1 MSRRNAEKF
10 LHELSPEIFA
20 YLFPGW
26 EQPELVPSFSEAI
39 VPSED
44 DELCCDRFEGAIM
57 PLEAP
62 MPMAARKARTP
73 RKAAMSL
80 KAENAAAPAP
90 DDEPLDPR
98 TEEILAEIRRLQQKY
113 DVSIDELE
121 ILLGYTVRLSP
132 LHITKGGRIF
142 LADFDNTEVKMPNV
156 SKALYFLYLRHPEG
170 LRYKEIIDHKD
181 ELLHIYGS
189 ISGRDDPE
197 EMEKSIDL
205 LADPYGNAL
214 NVNASRIKTAFRNA
228 VSDRVARF
236 YYINGSA
243 GGIKKVPLDRDLV
256 IWEY

>member
-10 LHELSPEIFA
+10 LHELSPEVFA

-26 EQPELVPSFSEAI
+26 ERPEPVPSFFESAI
-39 VPSED
+39 VPLD
-44 DELCCDRFEGAIM
+44 AN
-57 PLEAP
+57 
-62 MPMAARKARTP
+62 MPMKARKARPP
-73 RKAAMSL
+73 RLS
-80 KAENAAAPAP
+80 AEPPACKAPAP
-90 DDEPLDPR
+90 EEEPLDPR
-98 TEEILAEIRRLQQKY
+98 TEEILAEIRRLQDKY

-132 LHITKGGRIF
+132 LHISKGGRIF
-142 LADFDNTEVKMPNV
+142 LADFDNREVKMPNI

-189 ISGRDDPE
+189 ISGRDNPE

-214 NVNASRIKTAFRNA
+214 NVNSSRIKTAFRNA

-256 IWEY
+256 RWEY

>member
-1 MSRRNAEKF
+1 M
-10 LHELSPEIFA
+10 SPEVFA

-26 EQPELVPSFSEAI
+26 ERPEPVMSLSEAI

-44 DELCCDRFEGAIM
+44 DELCCGSRFESAIV
-57 PLEAP
+57 PLDAN
-62 MPMAARKARTP
+62 MPMKARKARPP
-73 RKAAMSL
+73 RFG
-80 KAENAAAPAP
+80 AEPPACKAPAP
-90 DDEPLDPR
+90 EEEPLDPR
-98 TEEILAEIRRLQQKY
+98 TEEILAEIRRLQDKY

-142 LADFDNTEVKMPNV
+142 LANFDNREVKMPNI

-189 ISGRDDPE
+189 ISGRDNPE
-197 EMEKSIDL
+197 EIEKSIDL

-214 NVNASRIKTAFRNA
+214 NVNSSRIKTAFRNA

-243 GGIKKVPLDRDLV
+243 GGITKVPLDRDLV
-256 IWEY
+256 R

>member
-44 DELCCDRFEGAIM
+44 DELCCCSSFEAAIVPM
-57 PLEAP
+57 EAP
-62 MPMAARKARTP
+62 VPMAARKARTLKRSAEAP
-73 RKAAMSL
+73 ANKAP
-80 KAENAAAPAP
+80 EAP

-142 LADFDNTEVKMPNV
+142 LADFDNWEVKMPNV
-156 SKALYFLYLRHPEG
+156 SKALFFLYLRHPEG